1 MASSTSIEKPNKVA
15 SILRESTKGKGKETI
30 YKTLAHVGVAVIG
43 GGLATVVIGKPS
55 FLVGL
60 GLTGYGYY
68 KDISWLAPLGI
79 GMMASSHLVPNES
92 NPPKSGFSVKQE
104 IEDVKD
110 RFTSLKESL
119 LSKTYIDKIYKPK
132 ATSNS
137 SANRTMEIPAMEE
150 TTNGFGSVDANLNV
164 LNQIEQ
170 QLVSSAME
178 IQNQRKNQSTQGFN
192 DEMNGLD
199 EMDFS
204 GL

>member
-1 MASSTSIEKPNKVA
+1 MASSTSIGKPNKLA
-15 SILRESTKGKGKETI
+15 SILGENTKGKGKETI
-30 YKTLAHVGVAVIG
+30 YKTLANVGVAVIG
-43 GGLATVVIGKPS
+43 GSLATVVIGKPS

-92 NPPKSGFSVKQE
+92 DPNSSGFSVKQE
-104 IEDVKD
+104 VEDVKN

-132 ATSNS
+132 GTSNS
-137 SANRTMEIPAMEE
+137 SGNRTLEE
-150 TTNGFGSVDANLNV
+150 TTNGFGSVEANLRV
-164 LNQIEQ
+164 LNQIEE

-178 IQNQRKNQSTQGFN
+178 IQNQRRDQTTQGVN
-192 DEMNGLD
+192 DEMEGFN
-199 EMDFS
+199 EQDFS
-204 GL
+204 GF